1 MFNTFF
7 TPITRNLCNVFK
19 DSAFPQI
26 LVPRIHEKDF
36 ALHAVDISF
45 VRNELAKLKLFKS
58 NGLDKIP
65 AKLLKDAASVIA
77 KPVTYLINLKVSTG
91 EIPSH

>member
-1 MFNTFF
+1 MRNQQSPIKSFSDETQRVFF
-7 TPITRNLCNVFK
+7 TSIARDLCNVFK

-65 AKLLKDAASVIA
+65 AKLLKDAV
-77 KPVTYLINLKVSTG
+77 LL
-91 EIPSH
+91 